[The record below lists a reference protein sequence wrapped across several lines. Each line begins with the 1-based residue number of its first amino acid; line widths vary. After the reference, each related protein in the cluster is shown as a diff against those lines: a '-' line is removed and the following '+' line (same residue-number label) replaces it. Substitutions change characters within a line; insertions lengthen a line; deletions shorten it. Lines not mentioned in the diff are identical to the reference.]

1 MKKVGQTISLKG
13 MVFEIRKNILGTL
26 ILSDRNSCKIYR
38 LDGCKLREV

>member
-1 MKKVGQTISLKG
+1 MKKEGQTISLKG

-26 ILSDRNSCKIYR
+26 ILSDRSSCKIYR

>member
-26 ILSDRNSCKIYR
+26 ILSDKDSCKIYR

>member
-26 ILSDRNSCKIYR
+26 ILSDKNSCKIYR

>member
-1 MKKVGQTISLKG
+1 MKKEGQTISLKS

>member
-1 MKKVGQTISLKG
+1 MIKEFDTFSVNGKE
-13 MVFEIRKNILGTL
+13 FEIRKNILGTL